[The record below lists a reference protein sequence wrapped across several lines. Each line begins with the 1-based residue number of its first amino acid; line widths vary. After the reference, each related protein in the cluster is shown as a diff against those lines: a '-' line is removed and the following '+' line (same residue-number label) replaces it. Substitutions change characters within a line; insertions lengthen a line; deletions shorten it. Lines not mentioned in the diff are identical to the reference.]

1 MCLLGVYNQPK
12 NELDSIPITLILID
26 HKAGAFVRIV
36 SFLCFFLIDRSFD
49 QTEILGREMRWR
61 RIHNN
66 IDVVAISLR
75 ILARDNPVSR
85 MLLLLQIVIADLQ
98 IDERFL
104 KFANEKFCLFVNVT
118 NFKRKLAIYFACKYS
133 RSCPRLQALD
143 RVFKFTNLPSIVRV
157 NQACDPL
164 LAFRYPVPIRP
175 THDSHFRRRQ
185 MHYASSLIISFE
197 RSRIAQFS
205 FNNLGEAAK
214 CCTSDTLCTRSVRSP
229 RSVARCVAL
238 QSSHL
243 PDPARSCTV
252 LRRHTSVWNLRQLL
266 QIK

>member
-1 MCLLGVYNQPK
+1 
-12 NELDSIPITLILID
+12 
-26 HKAGAFVRIV
+26 
-36 SFLCFFLIDRSFD
+36 
-49 QTEILGREMRWR
+49 MRWS

-75 ILARDNPVSR
+75 LRILACDNPVSR

-118 NFKRKLAIYFACKYS
+118 NFKRKLAIHFACKYS
-133 RSCPRLQALD
+133 RSLDIHVYRLLFA
-143 RVFKFTNLPSIVRV
+143 KFTNLPSIVRV

-175 THDSHFRRRQ
+175 THDPRFRRRQ

-197 RSRIAQFS
+197 RSHIAQFS

-214 CCTSDTLCTRSVRSP
+214 CCTGDTLCTRSARSP

-243 PDPARSCTV
+243 PDPARSCTA